1 MQAPTGT
8 ASNVCGRD
16 LTTGGLTYA
25 VSRQVAGLWKGSR
38 FAGGVLLRKHSF
50 LGGHH
55 TLVGTW
61 GVWVGQIRRLLV
73 WLIEHFPS
81 AAGIFPI
88 FLDQL
93 RD

>member
-1 MQAPTGT
+1 MEAKFPQIFAFFSALQQDSGHN
-8 ASNVCGRD
+8 ASRMTTT
-16 LTTGGLTYA
+16 LTKIG
-25 VSRQVAGLWKGSR
+25 SSLWKY
-38 FAGGVLLRKHSF
+38 SF
-50 LGGHH
+50 LGGYH
-55 TLVGTW
+55 TLVEAW